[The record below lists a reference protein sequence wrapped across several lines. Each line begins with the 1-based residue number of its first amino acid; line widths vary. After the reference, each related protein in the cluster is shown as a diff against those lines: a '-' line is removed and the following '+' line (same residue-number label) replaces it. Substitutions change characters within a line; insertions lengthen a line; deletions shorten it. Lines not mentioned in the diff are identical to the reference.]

1 MLDFLKKPDFR
12 KPKIHHDLFSAW
24 HGQGKGGKKKSKKFF
39 VILSFALILG
49 LAGSFLYPFYR
60 QKALVHADSLIK
72 FDEGNGTSANDT
84 NASVSA
90 GTITNAVWKPE
101 DLCKSGKCMFFDGTQ
116 DYVSF
121 TDDADLDFAAADSFS
136 ISFWFRHA
144 PKTSGT
150 EVMVVKLEAVGT
162 DGGYQIQME
171 ADGDITCQIED
182 DDADTTI
189 DDSISSTAATYDD
202 NRWHY
207 VSCVKSGTSSLTLYI
222 DAQQIIQ
229 DAALDASGTLAN
241 DDTFYIGIDGDGT
254 SNDYTGFIDEVKVYR
269 SARTAS
275 EVKVDMAGTTP
286 DRGTAAS
293 LGPDQS
299 FLSNGLVGYWKMEE
313 AGDATRADS
322 SGNGN
327 TLTESASD
335 TVAQVAGKFG
345 NAADFELGD
354 TENMSITDASQKGLD
369 LSQTFTISTWFKA
382 EAYTIPEYH
391 RIISK
396 HDFSGQFS
404 YSLTLYNSTVLFE
417 MDSDGSNPYDF
428 FIQSDQFL
436 PTATWTHLAIT
447 YDGKYI
453 RLLVNGVEQQS
464 GD

>member
-1 MLDFLKKPDFR
+1 MSTLKKFKQFFLKKPEYSS
-12 KPKIHHDLFSAW
+12 KSKIHHDLLHAWLGGRWPW
-24 HGQGKGGKKKSKKFF
+24 HGHGKSCKKKSKKFIL
-39 VILSFALILG
+39 VILFALILC
-49 LAGSFLYPFYR
+49 LAGSFIVPFYR
-60 QKALVHADSLIK
+60 QKTLVHADSLIK
-72 FDEGNGTSANDT
+72 LDEGNGTSANDT

-90 GTITNAVWKPE
+90 GTITGAVWKPE

-121 TDDADLDFAAADSFS
+121 ADDADLDFAAADSFT

-222 DAQQIIQ
+222 DAVQITQ

-254 SNDYTGFIDEVKVYR
+254 SNDFTGFIDEVKVYR
-269 SARTAS
+269 SARTAD
-275 EVKVDMAGTTP
+275 EVKADFTGTTTS
-286 DRGTAAS
+286 RGTAARF
-293 LGPDQS
+293 GPDQS
-299 FLSNGLVGYWKMEE
+299 FLSDGLFGYWKMDDS
-313 AGDATRADS
+313 GVDAEGELSTDS

-327 TLTESASD
+327 T
-335 TVAQVAGKFG
+335 G
-345 NAADFELGD
+345 
-354 TENMSITDASQKGLD
+354 
-369 LSQTFTISTWFKA
+369 
-382 EAYTIPEYH
+382 
-391 RIISK
+391 
-396 HDFSGQFS
+396 
-404 YSLTLYNSTVLFE
+404 TLYGDNSTGDNGSG
-417 MDSDGSNPYDF
+417 MDC
-428 FIQSDQFL
+428 
-436 PTATWTHLAIT
+436 TA
-447 YDGKYI
+447 
-453 RLLVNGVEQQS
+453 S
-464 GD
+464 